1 MSSKRS
7 VNLHVEGVP
16 NPNAMKFVLENGILV
31 DQPYEFKDLTEATQS
46 PLARKLLMLR
56 YVDRVMINRNY
67 ITVLKVVKESEPWKD
82 LLFEVRS
89 LIHQHLE
96 RNDPILYIGTKA
108 LRHIPS
114 EDAIIV
120 MVKQLLDRQIRPAAQ
135 EDGGDILFE
144 SYENGILNLTMHGS
158 CHGCPYVMNTMKDGV
173 EKLITNMI
181 PEVKRVTA
189 TANNVL

>member
-1 MSSKRS
+1 MSSTRR
-7 VNLHVEGVP
+7 VHLHVEGVP

-31 DQPYEFKDLTEATQS
+31 DQPYEFSDLTEAAQS

-67 ITVLKVVKESEPWKD
+67 ITVLKVVKESLPWKD
-82 LLFEVRS
+82 LLFEVRM
-89 LIHQHLE
+89 LIQQHLE
-96 RNDPILYIGTKA
+96 RNDPILYIGTRA

-114 EDAIIV
+114 EDAVIV
-120 MVKQLLDRQIRPAAQ
+120 MVRELLDRQVRPAAQ

-144 SYENGILNLTMHGS
+144 SYRNGILNLTMHGS

-173 EKLITNMI
+173 EKLITHMI

-189 TANNVL
+189 TANNVH